1 VRMAWLASGFF
12 WTITVIAGFAE
23 GFSVN
28 GSLAGLGIGL
38 VPWAVYWAGVFI
50 VAGFQSPK

>member
-1 VRMAWLASGFF
+1 MAWLASGFF